1 VKNKVWLFNDL
12 YLLTFKVQHSPQTPI
27 NQTEA
32 TLTR

>member
-1 VKNKVWLFNDL
+1 VKYKFWLFNEL
-12 YLLTFKVQHSPQTPI
+12 YLLTFKEQHSPQTPI